1 MNYLQTN
8 TASQTLLLSL
18 EEGVLLLPSFTDYL
32 LILQNEITLKL
43 FAVIPS
49 VIDTNERITTLSI
62 STDVDDAVNGSILI
76 TDGGRYNYIIYGQN
90 AFAAKDVRTNE
101 AGAFSFE
108 GLQKGEYTIYVLS
121 KDPANNGVM
130 TRESIQA
137 NITEDNSILEVETMN
152 IIY

>member
-62 STDVDDAVNGSILI
+62 STDADDEVNGSVLI
-76 TDGGRYNYIIYGQN
+76 TDGGRYNYVIYGQN
-90 AFAAKDVRTNE
+90 SSTNLDPTDADVV
-101 AGAFSFE
+101 
-108 GLQKGEYTIYVLS
+108 GEIKRGYIEFTTLTQYFDQPTLTIPNDIEY
-121 KDPANNGVM
+121 NG
-130 TRESIQA
+130 
-137 NITEDNSILEVETMN
+137 
-152 IIY
+152 

>member
-62 STDVDDAVNGSILI
+62 STDVDDAVNGSILV

-90 AFAAKDVRTNE
+90 SN
-101 AGAFSFE
+101 SN
-108 GLQKGEYTIYVLS
+108 L
-121 KDPANNGVM
+121 DPADADVVGEIKRGYIEFTTLTQYFDQPTLTIPNDIEYNG
-130 TRESIQA
+130 
-137 NITEDNSILEVETMN
+137 
-152 IIY
+152 

>member
-18 EEGVLLLPSFTDYL
+18 EEGVLLLPTFTDYL
-32 LILQNEITLKL
+32 LILQNEITLQL

-62 STDVDDAVNGSILI
+62 STNADDAVNGSILI

-90 AFAAKDVRTNE
+90 SSTN
-101 AGAFSFE
+101 
-108 GLQKGEYTIYVLS
+108 L
-121 KDPANNGVM
+121 DPADSDVVGELKRGYIEFTTLTAYFDQPSLTIPNDIEYNG
-130 TRESIQA
+130 
-137 NITEDNSILEVETMN
+137 
-152 IIY
+152 

>member
-1 MNYLQTN
+1 VNYLQTN

-32 LILQNEITLKL
+32 LILQNEITLKKY
-43 FAVIPS
+43 AVIPS

-90 AFAAKDVRTNE
+90 SSTNLDPTDADVV
-101 AGAFSFE
+101 
-108 GLQKGEYTIYVLS
+108 GEIKRGYIEFTTLTQYFDQPTLTIPNDIEY
-121 KDPANNGVM
+121 NG
-130 TRESIQA
+130 
-137 NITEDNSILEVETMN
+137 
-152 IIY
+152 

>member
-32 LILQNEITLKL
+32 LILQNEITLQL

-90 AFAAKDVRTNE
+90 SSTNLDPTDADVV
-101 AGAFSFE
+101 
-108 GLQKGEYTIYVLS
+108 GEIKRGYIEFTTLTVYFDQPTLTIPNDIEY
-121 KDPANNGVM
+121 NG
-130 TRESIQA
+130 
-137 NITEDNSILEVETMN
+137 
-152 IIY
+152 